1 MDRAEIVQNL
11 KTLGERLAAR
21 GIQAEVYVVGGA
33 ALALA
38 YDARR
43 ATRDVDAV
51 FAPKEEVYRA
61 AREVAAD
68 LGLPEGWLNDAVK
81 GFLTGPDPE
90 AMPVLDV
97 PGLRVLAASPRF
109 LLAMK
114 CLAARREDEE
124 DIRFLLAHL
133 GVRSAAEAVDLVLSV
148 YPEARLPARSR
159 FMLEEIFGAAG
170 DAPRRPAGPL

>member
-1 MDRAEIVQNL
+1 MDRGEIVRYL
-11 KTLGERLAAR
+11 TALADGLARR
-21 GIQAEVYVVGGA
+21 GIRGELYLVGGA

-51 FAPKEEVYRA
+51 FAPKEEIYQV
-61 AREVAAD
+61 AREVAAEF
-68 LGLPEGWLNDAVK
+68 GLPQGWLNDAVK
-81 GFLTGPDPE
+81 GFLSGPDRE
-90 AMPVLDV
+90 AVPVLDL
-97 PGLRVLAASPRF
+97 PGLRVLAASPRY

-133 GVRSAAEAVDLVLSV
+133 GVTDAGQALDVVLAV
-148 YPEARLPARSR
+148 YPAARLLPRTR
-159 FMLEEIFGAAG
+159 FMLEEIFQTGLN
-170 DAPRRPAGPL
+170 DLHNER